1 MVMDFSSLVPK
12 NSPLGCLLTHWSQLG
27 FQDLKKKR
35 FIFCN
40 NAWTEYSL
48 GDEEK
53 WPINGALNFN
63 TISAKI
69 LYLPPSFSGI
79 THLFFVCF
87 FCVSDLEYI
96 LKGPNQR
103 GRTLVVWR
111 GLLPHSFPRLTALS
125 LGANCLVSPHRDG
138 DFKEYSRAAA
148 ETPFVWGNFPIFSS
162 PTGTT
167 YFHFFLGGKKTC
179 ICSSVRA
186 DKL

>member
-69 LYLPPSFSGI
+69 LYLPTLSLELLISS
-79 THLFFVCF
+79 LFASFVCQIWNI
-87 FCVSDLEYI
+87 S
-96 LKGPNQR
+96 
-103 GRTLVVWR
+103 
-111 GLLPHSFPRLTALS
+111 
-125 LGANCLVSPHRDG
+125 
-138 DFKEYSRAAA
+138 
-148 ETPFVWGNFPIFSS
+148 
-162 PTGTT
+162 
-167 YFHFFLGGKKTC
+167 
-179 ICSSVRA
+179 
-186 DKL
+186 